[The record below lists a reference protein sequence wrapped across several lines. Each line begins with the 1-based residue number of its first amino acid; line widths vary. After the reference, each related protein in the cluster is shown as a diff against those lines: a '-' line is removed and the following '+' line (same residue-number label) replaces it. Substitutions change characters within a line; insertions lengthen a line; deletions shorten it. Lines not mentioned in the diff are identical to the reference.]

1 MTNGAD
7 EVIFLVDL
15 ISVLHIFLLLNY
27 MQTPV
32 VWHFR
37 SIVNKH
43 LLRVLLNSLEIMV
56 YESGMLLNVTCFDFH
71 NWLMISILFLLMLM
85 LKMGQSA

>member
-1 MTNGAD
+1 MRESKEIIALERSMTNGAD

-27 MQTPV
+27 MQAPV

-56 YESGMLLNVTCFDFH
+56 YESVVYC
-71 NWLMISILFLLMLM
+71 
-85 LKMGQSA
+85 